1 MAIIVIENTLDSP
14 QSVIISEDL
23 DGEVLRRDLKPGE
36 NARISISNLNAIS
49 ISAITGQGQ
58 TPEPVVPF
66 FRSRFHG

>member
-36 NARISISNLNAIS
+36 NARISINNLHAIS
-49 ISAITGQGQ
+49 ISATTGQGQ
-58 TPEPVVPF
+58 AAEQVVPF
-66 FRSRFHG
+66 FRSRYHG